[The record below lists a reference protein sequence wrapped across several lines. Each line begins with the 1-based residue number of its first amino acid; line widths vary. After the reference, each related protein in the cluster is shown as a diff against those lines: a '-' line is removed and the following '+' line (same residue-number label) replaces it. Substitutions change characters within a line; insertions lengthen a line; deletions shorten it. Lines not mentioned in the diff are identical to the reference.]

1 MSEQRINTVLTEEET
16 IKALKNQLNES
27 EYKLLEK
34 TLKDYANGDDT
45 ENPLEIPIDY
55 SGVEEGQHIDYD
67 AMVDRY
73 AKLKFRL
80 SRMFLFPAI
89 LIRLTVCRGIL
100 CSGLFITLKVHITSQ
115 RNSIRFQ
122 RKYSDVFISKIGVL
136 NRTPLNLKSP
146 MNSGRFYPL
155 NKIYKQDI

>member
-73 AKLKFRL
+73 AKLTIPIKQNVLVPGDPDPVDCL
-80 SRMFLFPAI
+80 SRYSVFRVI
-89 LIRLTVCRGIL
+89 YHIEGTYNLTAE
-100 CSGLFITLKVHITSQ
+100 
-115 RNSIRFQ
+115 
-122 RKYSDVFISKIGVL
+122 L
-136 NRTPLNLKSP
+136 NPVPKEIFRS
-146 MNSGRFYPL
+146 FY
-155 NKIYKQDI
+155 K

>member
-55 SGVEEGQHIDYD
+55 SGVEEG
-67 AMVDRY
+67 
-73 AKLKFRL
+73 
-80 SRMFLFPAI
+80 
-89 LIRLTVCRGIL
+89 
-100 CSGLFITLKVHITSQ
+100 
-115 RNSIRFQ
+115 
-122 RKYSDVFISKIGVL
+122 
-136 NRTPLNLKSP
+136 
-146 MNSGRFYPL
+146 
-155 NKIYKQDI
+155 

>member
-73 AKLKFRL
+73 AKLTIPIKQNVLVPGDPDPVDFL
-80 SRMFLFPAI
+80 SRYPVFRVI
-89 LIRLTVCRGIL
+89 YHIEGTYNLTAE
-100 CSGLFITLKVHITSQ
+100 
-115 RNSIRFQ
+115 
-122 RKYSDVFISKIGVL
+122 L
-136 NRTPLNLKSP
+136 NRVPKEIF
-146 MNSGRFYPL
+146 RCFY
-155 NKIYKQDI
+155 K

>member
-1 MSEQRINTVLTEEET
+1 MSEQRINTVLTEAET

-73 AKLKFRL
+73 AKLTIPIKQNVLVPGDPDPVDCL
-80 SRMFLFPAI
+80 SRYPVFRVI
-89 LIRLTVCRGIL
+89 YHIEGTYNLTAE
-100 CSGLFITLKVHITSQ
+100 
-115 RNSIRFQ
+115 
-122 RKYSDVFISKIGVL
+122 L
-136 NRTPLNLKSP
+136 NPVPKEIFRC
-146 MNSGRFYPL
+146 FY
-155 NKIYKQDI
+155 K